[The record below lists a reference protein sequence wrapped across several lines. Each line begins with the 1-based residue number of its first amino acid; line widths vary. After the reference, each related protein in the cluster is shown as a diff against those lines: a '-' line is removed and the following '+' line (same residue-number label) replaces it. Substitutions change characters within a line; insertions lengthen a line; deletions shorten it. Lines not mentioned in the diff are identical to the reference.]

1 MSLTFILNRLASWTF
16 FEYTDIIS
24 SHFIVP
30 KLSRN
35 LAAAT
40 HAIGTVA
47 LAGSCLLV
55 NKKQFESIYSLV
67 KIFSTGY
74 FLFDS
79 HYILQNEKLTTTRL
93 AWLYH
98 HIVTIYYIHQ
108 DPIVYNG
115 HKLLFWGELSNIPS
129 YFVYHYLQKQ
139 MTNTWRFKV
148 WFMLQKILYTGIRLP
163 FFAYL
168 TKQIYQNIPHKGPL
182 MVIMPVYI
190 MGIIWTYNLLTQ
202 KH

>member
-1 MSLTFILNRLASWTF
+1 MSLTFVLNRLASWSF

-24 SHFIVP
+24 SHFLAP

-35 LAAAT
+35 LASAT

-55 NKKQFESIYSLV
+55 NKKQFEFMYSLV

-79 HYILQNEKLTTTRL
+79 HYILQYEKLTPTRL

-98 HIVTIYYIHQ
+98 HIAIIYYIHQ
-108 DPIVYNG
+108 NPLVYNG
-115 HKLLFWGELSNIPS
+115 HKLLFWGELSNIPT
-129 YFVYHYLQKQ
+129 YFVYHYLQKK
-139 MTNTWRFKV
+139 MIASIK
-148 WFMLQKILYTGIRLP
+148 
-163 FFAYL
+163 YL
-168 TKQIYQNIPHKGPL
+168 
-182 MVIMPVYI
+182 
-190 MGIIWTYNLLTQ
+190 
-202 KH
+202 